1 MGKNKTKQ
9 RQPNIVDSPENN
21 SNNASDELEYAL
33 NVLDRVDMWIGSCDN
48 KLGILMGIIGV
59 VLTICITSDSVNSFF
74 VFIKNLYVRVVGSK
88 DAQAALFLFLVG
100 IAVVL
105 WAVAVYYLVK
115 ALFARINTEDFKQE
129 QLHNESN
136 IFFGSI
142 SARKYKDF
150 KKSFLSQTNDDK
162 ISDVLSQIFINSN
175 IAQIKH
181 KYYNK
186 GLFIVI
192 IASLFT
198 VILLLLGSIL

>member
-1 MGKNKTKQ
+1 MKKTKQ
-9 RQPNIVDSPENN
+9 RQKNVDSPVNN
-21 SNNASDELEYAL
+21 TKKDSDELEYAL

-48 KLGILMGIIGV
+48 KLGILIGIIGV
-59 VLTICITSDSVNSFF
+59 VLTICITSDSVNSFL
-74 VFIKNLYVRVVGSK
+74 VFIKNLYVRVEGSK
-88 DAQAALFLFLVG
+88 DIQATFFLFLVV

-105 WAVAVYYLVK
+105 WALAAYFLVK
-115 ALFARINTEDFKQE
+115 ALFVRINTEDFKQE

-198 VILLLLGSIL
+198 VVLFLLVSIL

>member
-105 WAVAVYYLVK
+105 WAVAAYYLVK

-129 QLHNESN
+129 QL
-136 IFFGSI
+136 
-142 SARKYKDF
+142 
-150 KKSFLSQTNDDK
+150 
-162 ISDVLSQIFINSN
+162 
-175 IAQIKH
+175 
-181 KYYNK
+181 
-186 GLFIVI
+186 
-192 IASLFT
+192 
-198 VILLLLGSIL
+198 

>member
-1 MGKNKTKQ
+1 MKKTKQ
-9 RQPNIVDSPENN
+9 RQKNVDSQVNN
-21 SNNASDELEYAL
+21 TKKDSDELEYAL

-48 KLGILMGIIGV
+48 KLGILIGIIGV
-59 VLTICITSDSVNSFF
+59 VLTICITSDSVNSFL
-74 VFIKNLYVRVVGSK
+74 VFIKNLYVRVEGSK
-88 DAQAALFLFLVG
+88 DIQATFFLFLVV

-105 WAVAVYYLVK
+105 WALAAYFLVK
-115 ALFARINTEDFKQE
+115 ALFVRINTEDFKQE
-129 QLHNESN
+129 QVHNESN

-198 VILLLLGSIL
+198 VVLLLLVSIL

>member
-1 MGKNKTKQ
+1 MKKTKQ
-9 RQPNIVDSPENN
+9 RQKNVDSPVNN
-21 SNNASDELEYAL
+21 TKKDSDELEYAL

-48 KLGILMGIIGV
+48 KLGILIGIIGV
-59 VLTICITSDSVNSFF
+59 VLTICITSDSVNSFL
-74 VFIKNLYVRVVGSK
+74 VFIKNLYVRDEGSK
-88 DAQAALFLFLVG
+88 DIQATFFLFLVV

-105 WAVAVYYLVK
+105 WALAAYFLVK
-115 ALFARINTEDFKQE
+115 ALFVRINTEDFKQE

-198 VILLLLGSIL
+198 VVLLLLVSIL

>member
-1 MGKNKTKQ
+1 MKKTKQ
-9 RQPNIVDSPENN
+9 RQKNVDSPVNN
-21 SNNASDELEYAL
+21 TKKDSDELEYAL

-48 KLGILMGIIGV
+48 KLGILIGIIGV
-59 VLTICITSDSVNSFF
+59 VLTICITSDSVNSFL
-74 VFIKNLYVRVVGSK
+74 VFIKNLYVRVEGSK
-88 DAQAALFLFLVG
+88 DIQATFFLFLVV

-105 WAVAVYYLVK
+105 WALAAYFLVK
-115 ALFARINTEDFKQE
+115 ALFVRINTEDFKQE
-129 QLHNESN
+129 QLHSESN

-198 VILLLLGSIL
+198 VVLLLLVSIL

>member
-1 MGKNKTKQ
+1 MKKTKQ
-9 RQPNIVDSPENN
+9 RQKNVDSPVNN
-21 SNNASDELEYAL
+21 TKKDSDEWEYAL

-48 KLGILMGIIGV
+48 KLGILIGIIGV
-59 VLTICITSDSVNSFF
+59 VLTICITSDSVNSFL
-74 VFIKNLYVRVVGSK
+74 VFIKNLYVRVEGSK
-88 DAQAALFLFLVG
+88 DIQATFFLFLVV

-105 WAVAVYYLVK
+105 WALAAYFLVK
-115 ALFARINTEDFKQE
+115 ALFVRINTEDFKQE

-198 VILLLLGSIL
+198 VVLLLLVSIL

>member
-1 MGKNKTKQ
+1 MKKTKQ
-9 RQPNIVDSPENN
+9 RQKNVDSPVNN
-21 SNNASDELEYAL
+21 TKKDSDELEYAL

-48 KLGILMGIIGV
+48 KLGILIGIIGV
-59 VLTICITSDSVNSFF
+59 VLTICITSDSVNSFL
-74 VFIKNLYVRVVGSK
+74 VFIKNLYVRVEGSK
-88 DAQAALFLFLVG
+88 DIQATFFLFLVV

-105 WAVAVYYLVK
+105 WALAAYFLVK
-115 ALFARINTEDFKQE
+115 ALFVRINTEDFKQE

-198 VILLLLGSIL
+198 VVLLLLVSIL

>member
-1 MGKNKTKQ
+1 MKKTKQ
-9 RQPNIVDSPENN
+9 RQKNVDSQVNN
-21 SNNASDELEYAL
+21 TKKDSDELEYAL

-48 KLGILMGIIGV
+48 KLGILIGIIGV
-59 VLTICITSDSVNSFF
+59 VLTICITSDSVNSFL
-74 VFIKNLYVRVVGSK
+74 VFIKNLYVRVEGSK
-88 DAQAALFLFLVG
+88 DIQATFFLFLVV

-105 WAVAVYYLVK
+105 WALAAYFLVK
-115 ALFARINTEDFKQE
+115 ALFVRINTEDFKQE

-198 VILLLLGSIL
+198 VVLLLLVSIL

>member
-1 MGKNKTKQ
+1 MKKTKQ
-9 RQPNIVDSPENN
+9 RQKNVDSPVNN
-21 SNNASDELEYAL
+21 TKKDSDELEYAL

-48 KLGILMGIIGV
+48 KLGILIGIIGV
-59 VLTICITSDSVNSFF
+59 VLTICITSDSVNSFL
-74 VFIKNLYVRVVGSK
+74 VFIKNLYVRVEGSK
-88 DAQAALFLFLVG
+88 DIRATFFLFLVV

-105 WAVAVYYLVK
+105 WALAAYFLVK
-115 ALFARINTEDFKQE
+115 ALFVRINTEDFKQE

-198 VILLLLGSIL
+198 VVLLLLVSIL

>member
-1 MGKNKTKQ
+1 MKKTKQ
-9 RQPNIVDSPENN
+9 RQKNVDSPVNN
-21 SNNASDELEYAL
+21 TKKDSDELEYAL

-48 KLGILMGIIGV
+48 KLGILIGIIGV
-59 VLTICITSDSVNSFF
+59 VLTICITSDSVNSFL
-74 VFIKNLYVRVVGSK
+74 VFIKNLYVRVEGSK
-88 DAQAALFLFLVG
+88 DIQATFFLFLFV

-105 WAVAVYYLVK
+105 WALAAYFLVK
-115 ALFARINTEDFKQE
+115 ALFVRINTEDFKQE

-198 VILLLLGSIL
+198 VVLLLLVSIL

>member
-1 MGKNKTKQ
+1 MKKTKQ
-9 RQPNIVDSPENN
+9 RQKNVDSPVNN
-21 SNNASDELEYAL
+21 TKKDSDELEYAL

-48 KLGILMGIIGV
+48 KLGILIGIIGV
-59 VLTICITSDSVNSFF
+59 VLTICITSDSVNSFL
-74 VFIKNLYVRVVGSK
+74 VFIKNLYVRVEGSK
-88 DAQAALFLFLVG
+88 DIQATFFLFLVV

-105 WAVAVYYLVK
+105 WALAAYFLVK
-115 ALFARINTEDFKQE
+115 ALFVHINTEDFKQE

-198 VILLLLGSIL
+198 VVLLLLVSIL